1 MKYEIL
7 GKTYKT
13 LKAVRVELEFIKYSV
28 PEGENV
34 SWIDTIRVFSIFEKF
49 GLDQNEY
56 KKILVR
62 RRTRN
67 GRLFIALNPRGD
79 EEIFSVSREIKRAK
93 FIIS

>member
-7 GKTYKT
+7 GKTYKN
-13 LKAVRVELEFIKYSV
+13 LKAVRVDLEFIKYSV
-28 PEGENV
+28 SEGENLN
-34 SWIDTIRVFSIFEKF
+34 WIDTIRVFSIFEKF

-67 GRLFIALNPRGD
+67 GRLFVALNPSGD

>member
-1 MKYEIL
+1 MKYVIL
-7 GKTYKT
+7 GKTYKN

-28 PEGENV
+28 SEGENLN
-34 SWIDTIRVFSIFEKF
+34 WIDTIRVFSIFEKF

-56 KKILVR
+56 KNILVR

-67 GRLFIALNPRGD
+67 GRLFVALNASGD